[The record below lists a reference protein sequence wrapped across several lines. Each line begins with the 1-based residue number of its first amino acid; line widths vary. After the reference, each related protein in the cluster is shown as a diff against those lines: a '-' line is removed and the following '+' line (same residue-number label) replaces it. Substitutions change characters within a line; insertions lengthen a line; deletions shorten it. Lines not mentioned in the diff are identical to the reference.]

1 MTGARDTSARVSSP
15 RMMAVTPARDAP
27 PDLFD
32 GPLVLRDPG
41 AIADPVLR
49 IIAERTRALAA
60 GMPLPADGATLA
72 LGVEGG
78 GMATAMTC
86 GMAWVLERLGATAA
100 FDAVYGVSSGS
111 IIAAHFAA
119 GEMVGATQV
128 FPAACTRAFIDPRRA
143 LRGRAVLSLDV
154 LFDLIRHHPIERA
167 LARERPDLRIVV
179 AGVDDGR
186 LRTLRG
192 FASLDDLVLALRAG
206 CAIPV
211 ISREVVSLHGARLAD
226 GGLLESVPFH
236 TPLAEGV
243 SHLLALRSRDAT
255 YRKGARGRIYGLL
268 EDRVINREPGL
279 VPSMIRAR
287 PARYDADAD
296 ALARASTG
304 EGDLGGRVLQLAP
317 APGTPLVKRLQP
329 DRERVIAAM
338 RAGARVAADA
348 LCEPA

>member
-1 MTGARDTSARVSSP
+1 MTAVST
-15 RMMAVTPARDAP
+15 VGDAP

-41 AIADPVLR
+41 TISHPVLR
-49 IIAERTRALAA
+49 MIAVRTRALAA
-60 GMPLPADGATLA
+60 GEPRPADGATLA

-111 IIAAHFAA
+111 IIATHFAA

-128 FPAACTRAFIDPRRA
+128 FPAACTREFIDPRRA
-143 LRGRAVLSLDV
+143 LSRRPVLSLDV
-154 LFDLIRHHPIERA
+154 LFELIRHHPIDRA
-167 LARERPDLRIVV
+167 LDRAQPDLRIVV

-192 FASLDDLVLALRAG
+192 FADLEDLVLAMRAG

-211 ISREVVSLHGARLAD
+211 ISREVVELRGERLAD
-226 GGLLESVPFH
+226 GGLLESVPLH
-236 TPLAEGV
+236 TPLTEGV

-255 YRKGARGRIYGLL
+255 YRKGGRGRLYGLL

-279 VPSMIRAR
+279 VPAMIRAR
-287 PARYDADAD
+287 PARYDADAE
-296 ALARASTG
+296 ALEHASLG
-304 EGDLGGRVLQLAP
+304 NGDLAGRVLQLAP
-317 APGTPLVKRLQP
+317 APGTPLVKRLQL
-329 DRERVIAAM
+329 DRERVIGAM